1 MVLKVTRS
9 HRIALEPT
17 DEQRQ
22 QFARAAGCARFA
34 WNWALAEWNRQYKA
48 GEKPTANRLK
58 RQFNAIK
65 RDTFPWL
72 YESPKDANLQPFTY
86 LHEAFQCF
94 FKKLAK
100 RPTFKKKG
108 RCKDAFYVSNDK
120 FRLDGKRVRLP
131 RIGWMKMRES
141 LRLDGKIVGATVSR
155 IADRWFL
162 SVQVETEVFPL
173 QQVQGRP
180 SPSKTQAAVVGVDLG
195 LKHLAVLSDGRT
207 FDNPK
212 PLRRALRK
220 LRRLNRRLH
229 RKPKGS
235 ANRKK
240 AAGRVARL
248 HARIA
253 CIRQDVLHKLTT
265 LLVRDYRHVVIED
278 LNVKGMVRN
287 RRLARAIA
295 DVGFG
300 ELRRQLA
307 YKADVEGT
315 TVTVADRWYPST
327 KTCSDCDAVKDMPLS
342 QREYV
347 CNVCGLVEDRDL
359 NAARNL
365 ERYPGLR
372 GNLYACG
379 HPSTGLVATAA
390 G

>member
-1 MVLKVTRS
+1 M
-9 HRIALEPT
+9 
-17 DEQRQ
+17 
-22 QFARAAGCARFA
+22 
-34 WNWALAEWNRQYKA
+34 
-48 GEKPTANRLK
+48 
-58 RQFNAIK
+58 
-65 RDTFPWL
+65 
-72 YESPKDANLQPFTY
+72 QPFTY
-86 LHEAFQCF
+86 LHEAFQRF

-100 RPTFKKKG
+100 RPTLKKKG
-108 RCKDAFYVSNDK
+108 RCKDSFYVSNDK
-120 FRLDGKRVRLP
+120 FRLDGRRVRLP
-131 RIGWMKMRES
+131 KIGWMKMRES
-141 LRLDGKIVGATVSR
+141 LRFDGKIAGATVIR

-180 SPSKTQAAVVGVDLG
+180 SPSETQAAVVGVDLG
-195 LKHLAVLSDGRT
+195 IKHLAVLSDGGT

-235 ANRKK
+235 ANRQK
-240 AAGRVARL
+240 AAAHVARL

-253 CIRQDVLHKLTT
+253 CTRQDVLHKLTT
-265 LLVRDYRHVVIED
+265 LLVRDYRHVIIED
-278 LNVKGMVRN
+278 LNVKGMARN
-287 RRLARAIA
+287 RKLARTVA

-307 YKADVEGT
+307 YKADVEQT
-315 TVTVADRWYPST
+315 TVTVADRWFPST
-327 KTCSDCDAVKDMPLS
+327 KMCSGCGAVKDMPLS

-347 CNVCGLVEDRDL
+347 CHVCGLVKDRDL

-372 GNLYACG
+372 GNPYACG
-379 HPSTGLVATAA
+379 HPSAGLVATAA

>member
-1 MVLKVTRS
+1 MKVKRS

-22 QFARAAGCARFA
+22 QFVRAAGCARFA
-34 WNWALAEWNRQYKA
+34 WNWALVEWNRQYKA
-48 GEKPTANRLK
+48 GDKPTANRLK
-58 RQFNAIK
+58 RQFNTMK
-65 RDTFPWL
+65 RNAFPWL

-86 LHEAFQCF
+86 LHEAFQRF
-94 FKKLAK
+94 FRKLAK
-100 RPTFKKKG
+100 RPTLKKKG
-108 RCKDAFYVSNDK
+108 RCKDSFYVSNDK

-141 LRLDGKIVGATVSR
+141 LRFDGKVVGATVSR
-155 IADRWFL
+155 IANRWFL
-162 SVQVETEVFPL
+162 SVQVETEVFP
-173 QQVQGRP
+173 
-180 SPSKTQAAVVGVDLG
+180 SPSETQAAVVGVDLG

-240 AAGRVARL
+240 AAGGIARL

-253 CIRQDVLHKLTT
+253 CVRQDVLHKLTT
-265 LLVRDYRHVVIED
+265 ALVRDYRHVVIED
-278 LNVKGMVRN
+278 LNVKGMLRN
-287 RRLARAIA
+287 RRLARAVA

-300 ELRRQLA
+300 ELRRQLT
-307 YKADVEGT
+307 YKADVEQT
-315 TVTVADRWYPST
+315 TVIMADRWFPST
-327 KTCSDCDAVKDMPLS
+327 KTCSGCGAVKDMPLS

-347 CNVCGLVEDRDL
+347 CHVCGMVEDRDL

-372 GNLYACG
+372 GTPYACE
-379 HPSTGLVATAA
+379 HPSADSVAVAA